1 MTIGLLG
8 MGTIGSGVFEIAQGL
23 EGVQVK
29 KVLEKRFQADYI
41 TDNIEEIVSD
51 PEIELVVE
59 TMGGLHPAYEFAAQ
73 ALSNGKHFVTANKLL
88 VSVYGAEL
96 TKLAKEK
103 GVAFLYGAAC
113 GGGIAY
119 LANLEIARNID
130 RIVALGGILNG
141 TTNYILDSMQS
152 RDMDYAQALS
162 EAQALGYAERDPSS
176 DVDGLDTMRKLILAC
191 GVGFD
196 AYVAPEEIPTFGISA
211 VLPMDVE
218 QARAK
223 GRVLRLCAFAR
234 RAQDGALSAF
244 VEPTLVCASSP
255 EAAILKNVNYAW
267 YQGESYGLMSY
278 TGQGA
283 GKLPTAAN
291 VMRDV
296 RSVAAGHRYMTSE
309 RCAAAHPDNA
319 SARHAYY
326 LRMPAGAELPA
337 AWAAEKR
344 SCGAWDIYEVK
355 DAPVAE
361 MHALAARIPG
371 AFFAGIQEA

>member
-278 TGQGA
+278 TGHPP

-291 VMRDV
+291 VLRDV

-309 RCAAAHPDNA
+309 RCAAVHPDNA

>member
-1 MTIGLLG
+1 MKIGLLG
-8 MGTIGSGVFEIAQGL
+8 MGTIGSGVFEIAQKL
-23 EGVQVK
+23 DGVEVK

-41 TDNIEEIVSD
+41 TDKIEDITTD

-59 TMGGLHPAYEFAAQ
+59 TMGGLHPASEFASEV
-73 ALSNGKHFVTANKLL
+73 LKNGKHFVTANKLL
-88 VSVYGAEL
+88 VSAYGEEL
-96 TKLAKEK
+96 TALAHEK

-119 LANLEIARNID
+119 LANLKIAREID
-130 RIVALGGILNG
+130 RITALGGILNG

-152 RDMDYAQALS
+152 KNMDYAQALS

-176 DVDGLDTMRKLILAC
+176 DVDGLDTQRKLILAC
-191 GVGFD
+191 SVGFD
-196 AYVAPEEIPTFGISA
+196 AYLKPEDIPTQGISA
-211 VLPMDVE
+211 VKMADVAY
-218 QARAK
+218 ARTH
-223 GRVLRLCAFAR
+223 GLVIRLCA
-234 RAQDGALSAF
+234 RAERNDQGAISAY
-244 VEPTLVCASSP
+244 VEPTLVDANSP
-255 EAAILKNVNYAW
+255 EAAILVNVNYAW
-267 YQGESYGLMSY
+267 YSGESYGLMSY

-291 VMRDV
+291 VLRDV

-309 RCAAAHPDNA
+309 RCVAAHPDNA

-326 LRMPAGAELPA
+326 LRVPAGAELPA